1 LVVVGVAITGC
12 GGTANDPKD
21 VANAFSEALAAGDYG
36 KACDLMTGDA
46 KAQVF
51 QAAAFSGQKPD
62 GCEGAWKNVMAIT
75 DAADRDVLEKARVST
90 VDVAGN
96 KATVRYSNS
105 AKRTT
110 ALVKKGGHW
119 LVDKEPV
126 G

>member
-1 LVVVGVAITGC
+1 
-12 GGTANDPKD
+12 
-21 VANAFSEALAAGDYG
+21 
-36 KACDLMTGDA
+36 MTGDA

-90 VDVAGN
+90 VDVAGD